1 MKRLLVVILPG
12 LFLSLSLSAQQD
24 PERSLQSGNLPVQ
37 ITVSNAYPTT
47 VSILWMDFNGAVQD
61 YGTVLP
67 GSAVQLDSYPGYL
80 WRFGGNGVSAG
91 RYRATNAKKQSYT
104 VSENHPL
111 VNHTATSPRAPVSAP
126 NPANGVTGNQ
136 ITTSGGQG
144 DLGKQLW
151 GLLEQKTGVRVTQN
165 PSGPPAGTPTGNTN
179 VITRSNIGQQVL
191 NVPVVPA
198 APVNPANA
206 VAPAAPVAP
215 ANTVAPG
222 IATTGSKL
230 NPGEAQA
237 LVDYHNRVRAEVG
250 VGGVTWSPQIAAFAQ
265 QWADELARRG
275 TFEHRPQSQQKY
287 GENLAGGTTGSFTV
301 VSGAAM
307 WYGEKNLYRP
317 GAAFT
322 AAMLPAGH
330 YTQMVWRT
338 SNQIGAGMAICQK
351 GQYRGWTIL
360 VCNYSDRGNMVGS
373 KPY

>member
-1 MKRLLVVILPG
+1 MKHLLIVFLSG
-12 LFLSLSLSAQQD
+12 LFLSLSLNAQQD
-24 PERSLQSGNLPVQ
+24 PEKSLQTGNLPVQ

-47 VSILWMDFNGAVQD
+47 VSILWMDFNGAPQN
-61 YGTVLP
+61 YGTLLP
-67 GSAVQLDSYPGYL
+67 GSAVQLDSYPGHL
-80 WRFGGNGVSAG
+80 WRFGGSGVSAG
-91 RYRATNAKKQSYT
+91 RYRSTSAKKQSYT
-104 VSENHPL
+104 ISENHPG
-111 VNHTATSPRAPVSAP
+111 VNQTSAPSRTTVPVPVPVSAP

-136 ITTSGGQG
+136 VTNSGGQG

-151 GLLEQKTGVRVTQN
+151 GMLEKKTGVRVTQN
-165 PSGPPAGTPTGNTN
+165 PSGPPAGNQPGTPRGNAN
-179 VITRSNIGQQVL
+179 ANPRGNIGQQVM

-198 APVNPANA
+198 APVAPANA
-206 VAPAAPVAP
+206 
-215 ANTVAPG
+215 VAPG
-222 IATTGSKL
+222 IATTGSNLK
-230 NPGEAQA
+230 PGEAQA

-250 VGGVTWSPQIAAFAQ
+250 VGGVTWSPQIAAFSQ

-287 GENLAGGTTGSFTV
+287 GENLAGGSTGTFTV
-301 VSGAAM
+301 VSGAEM
-307 WYGEKNLYRP
+307 WYGEKKLYRA
-317 GAAFT
+317 GATFT

-330 YTQMVWRT
+330 YTQMVWRS